1 MDDDSDDPRE
11 DELSSLQAIFPEI
24 ELDDNRPF
32 CFTIELP
39 VHPAKP
45 VTVTFPAVS
54 NADDTAAAQVPG
66 IEPRVDSHELSHLP
80 AVVVRMGLPKGY
92 PSENPPSVS
101 ISTSPP
107 WLSEDVIKKLE
118 DDGPRLWEEM
128 GRDMIAFTYI
138 DQIQQAADD
147 VFGMVDGAGALEI
160 DPLHKIAILDYDI
173 EASRAAF
180 EKETFDC
187 GVCLDP
193 KKGSMC
199 HKMLDCGHIFCTQ
212 CLQEFYSNAITEG
225 DLATVRCLAPNCSKE
240 RAEATQGS
248 GKGRKR
254 KVKTSISPSELL
266 QMGLSQD
273 TVTRYV
279 TLKYKNELES
289 DKDTIYCPRSWCQGA
304 ARSKK
309 HRKPEGLEVVNESSD
324 EDTDE
329 EADAGG
335 QDGANGKKAK
345 KSFETG
351 DLLAICE
358 DCGFAFCSR
367 CYQSWHGEFF
377 RCLPKRD
384 KGELSEEEQA
394 SIDYINLHTTPCPT
408 CGVPAQKT
416 HGCNHMI
423 CFRCA
428 SHFCYLCSA
437 WLDPR
442 NPYGHFNEQPNGKFT
457 SCYMRLWEL
466 EGGDGDNVDIGFA
479 GGLQRAQD
487 AQDAAAEPAE
497 LIDLVPEIEEPDDSD
512 SDTEVDDAARPAR
525 PLAGEVA
532 REGPL
537 VLRIGADP
545 APRGGR
551 GGAGVGALHGPVP
564 PAAPQAPPAPAR
576 RGGFPAA
583 RGGRGGRGGRGNNGG
598 GDARGR
604 GGGGRQNQQHRLQ
617 AQRVPVGRHDEFDAD
632 VLEGLGD
639 GELDEAQQA
648 WIRNFVQMALAD
660 QEEDSDDE

>member
-1 MDDDSDDPRE
+1 MDDDSDDPRQ

-24 ELDDNRPF
+24 ELDDHQPF

-45 VTVTFPAVS
+45 VTVTFPAAS

-66 IEPRVDSHELSHLP
+66 VEPRVDSHELSHLP
-80 AVVVRMGLPKGY
+80 AVVIRMGLPKGY
-92 PSENPPSVS
+92 PSDKPPSIS

-107 WLSEDVIKKLE
+107 WLSEDVTKKLE
-118 DDGPRLWEEM
+118 DDGPRLWEDM
-128 GRDMIAFTYI
+128 GRDMI
-138 DQIQQAADD
+138 IQQAADD

-160 DPLHKIAILDYDI
+160 DPLHKIAVLDYDI
-173 EASRAAF
+173 EATRAAF
-180 EKETFDC
+180 EKETFNC

-240 RAEATQGS
+240 RAEAARGP
-248 GKGRKR
+248 GKSKKR

-266 QMGLSQD
+266 QMGLPHD
-273 TVTRYV
+273 MVTRYV

-289 DKDTIYCPRSWCQGA
+289 DKNTIYCPRSWCQGA

-309 HRKPEGLEVVNESSD
+309 HRKPEGLETIDESSD
-324 EDTDE
+324 EETEDETD
-329 EADAGG
+329 ADGE
-335 QDGANGKKAK
+335 DGTGEKKKKAK
-345 KSFETG
+345 KNFEAG
-351 DLLAICE
+351 DLIAICE

-367 CYQSWHGEFF
+367 CYQSWHGEFI
-377 RCLPKRD
+377 RCTPKRD
-384 KGELSEEEQA
+384 KGEISEEEQA

-442 NPYGHFNEQPNGKFT
+442 NPYAHFNEQPNGKIT

-479 GGLQRAQD
+479 GGHQIERLL
-487 AQDAAAEPAE
+487 EIPPPAPPAPV
-497 LIDLVPEIEEPDDSD
+497 IDLVPEIEEPDDSD
-512 SDTEVDDAARPAR
+512 SDTEANDAPRLARPA
-525 PLAGEVA
+525 AGGVA

-537 VLRIGADP
+537 VLRIEANP

-551 GGAGVGALHGPVP
+551 GGAEIGAALHGPIP
-564 PAAPQAPPAPAR
+564 PAAPQAPPVHAR
-576 RGGFPAA
+576 RGFPAA
-583 RGGRGGRGGRGNNGG
+583 RGGRGGRGGRGN
-598 GDARGR
+598 RR
-604 GGGGRQNQQHRLQ
+604 GGPGQNQQPEARRGAPPRRHENFD
-617 AQRVPVGRHDEFDAD
+617 PDMVG
-632 VLEGLGD
+632 GLGD
-639 GELDEAQQA
+639 GELDAAQQA

-660 QEEDSDDE
+660 QEGDSDDD

>member
-1 MDDDSDDPRE
+1 MDDDSDDPRQ

-24 ELDDNRPF
+24 ELDDHRPF

-45 VTVTFPAVS
+45 VTVTFPAAS
-54 NADDTAAAQVPG
+54 NADDTVAAQVPG
-66 IEPRVDSHELSHLP
+66 VEPRVDSHELSHLP
-80 AVVVRMGLPKGY
+80 AVVIRMGLPKGY
-92 PSENPPSVS
+92 PSDKPPSVS

-107 WLSEDVIKKLE
+107 WLSEDVTKKLE
-118 DDGPRLWEEM
+118 NDGPRLWEEM
-128 GRDMIAFTYI
+128 GRDMIVFSYI

-173 EASRAAF
+173 EATRAAF

-240 RAEATQGS
+240 RAEAARGS
-248 GKGRKR
+248 GKGKKR

-266 QMGLSQD
+266 QMGLPHD
-273 TVTRYV
+273 MVTRYV

-289 DKDTIYCPRSWCQGA
+289 DKNTIYCPRSWCQGA

-309 HRKPEGLEVVNESSD
+309 HRKPEGLETIDESSD
-324 EDTDE
+324 EETDDE
-329 EADAGG
+329 TDADGE
-335 QDGANGKKAK
+335 DGAGEKKKKAK
-345 KSFETG
+345 KNFQAE
-351 DLLAICE
+351 DLIAICE

-367 CYQSWHGEFF
+367 CYQSWHGEFI
-377 RCLPKRD
+377 RCTPKRD
-384 KGELSEEEQA
+384 KGEISEEEQA

-442 NPYGHFNEQPNGKFT
+442 NPYAHFNEQPNGKIT

-479 GGLQRAQD
+479 GGHQIERLL
-487 AQDAAAEPAE
+487 EIPPPAPPAPV
-497 LIDLVPEIEEPDDSD
+497 IDLVPEIEEPDDSD
-512 SDTEVDDAARPAR
+512 SDTEANDADRPAR
-525 PLAGEVA
+525 PVAGGVA

-537 VLRIGADP
+537 VLRIEANP

-551 GGAGVGALHGPVP
+551 GGAGIGAALHGPIP
-564 PAAPQAPPAPAR
+564 PAAPQAPPNPAR
-576 RGGFPAA
+576 RGFPAA
-583 RGGRGGRGGRGNNGG
+583 RHGRGGRGGRGNH
-598 GDARGR
+598 R
-604 GGGGRQNQQHRLQ
+604 GGPGQNQQPEARRG
-617 AQRVPVGRHDEFDAD
+617 APPRRHEDFDPD
-632 VLEGLGD
+632 MVEGLGD
-639 GELDEAQQA
+639 GELDAAQQA

-660 QEEDSDDE
+660 QEGDSDDD

>member
-1 MDDDSDDPRE
+1 MDADSDDPRH

-24 ELDDNRPF
+24 EPDDNTPF
-32 CFTIELP
+32 CFTIQLP

-45 VTVTFPAVS
+45 VTVTFPAAS
-54 NADDTAAAQVPG
+54 NADVPVAAQLPG
-66 IEPRVDSHELSHLP
+66 VDPRVDSHELSHLP
-80 AVVVRMGLPKGY
+80 SVAVRISLPKGY
-92 PSENPPSVS
+92 PSEKPPSVS

-107 WLSEDVIKKLE
+107 WLSKDATKRLE

-128 GRDMIAFTYI
+128 GRDMVAFTYI
-138 DQIQQAADD
+138 DHVQQASDE
-147 VFGMVDGAGALEI
+147 VFGMVDGSGALEI

-173 EASRAAF
+173 EAARVAF

-212 CLQEFYSNAITEG
+212 CLQEFYDNAITEG
-225 DLATVRCLAPNCSKE
+225 DLATVRCLAPNCAKE
-240 RAEATQGS
+240 RAETRTAS
-248 GKGRKR
+248 GKTKKR
-254 KVKTSISPSELL
+254 KVKTAISPSELL
-266 QMGLSQD
+266 QMGLSQE

-289 DKDTIYCPRSWCQGA
+289 DKNTIYCPRSWCNGA

-309 HRKPEGLEVVNESSD
+309 HKKPEGLEEVESSD

-329 EADAGG
+329 EGETGADG
-335 QDGANGKKAK
+335 KAK
-345 KSFETG
+345 SKKNNFDIG

-367 CYQSWHGEFF
+367 CFQSWHGEFY
-377 RCLPKRD
+377 RCTPKRD
-384 KGELSEEEQA
+384 KGEISTEEQA

-442 NPYGHFNEQPNGKFT
+442 NPYAHFNEQPNGKFT

-466 EGGDGDNVDIGFA
+466 EGGDGDDVDVGFA
-479 GGLQRAQD
+479 GGMRPVPLAQPV
-487 AQDAAAEPAE
+487 E
-497 LIDLVPEIEEPDDSD
+497 IVDLVPEIEEPDD
-512 SDTEVDDAARPAR
+512 TESEADENEGAQAPRP
-525 PLAGEVA
+525 PAGGVA

-551 GGAGVGALHGPVP
+551 GGAAAGIGHGPVP
-564 PAAPQAPPAPAR
+564 PAAPIAPAPPAAR
-576 RGGFPAA
+576 RGGYQPRGGRGRGNRGADA
-583 RGGRGGRGGRGNNGG
+583 RGGR
-598 GDARGR
+598 
-604 GGGGRQNQQHRLQ
+604 RQNQQRNQNQNQ
-617 AQRVPVGRHDEFDAD
+617 APRVPVGGGGNGGNGAAAAAGGPIGE
-632 VLEGLGD
+632 
-639 GELDEAQQA
+639 GELDPQHEA

-660 QEEDSDDE
+660 EEDSDDDWA